1 MESNQI
7 AFLNKEQ
14 SGQVIQSRFHAR
26 EVRQLQTTLPG
37 ADSPLSNSRR
47 AGYGL
52 PCLKCHLYY
61 PADLD
66 ECPTCH
72 HKERVSAVAPKLPIR
87 PAQAIPDALPDG
99 AALEKEREEFLRQ
112 FKSHMLEAHAG
123 VMNAPESV
131 CRIPSCR

>member
-1 MESNQI
+1 MPTNATRSQQVAGGAAVQAALAKDHGARRMASDSAE
-7 AFLNKEQ
+7 KQ
-14 SGQVIQSRFHAR
+14 SKA
-26 EVRQLQTTLPG
+26 
-37 ADSPLSNSRR
+37 

-99 AALEKEREEFLRQ
+99 AALEKEREE
-112 FKSHMLEAHAG
+112 
-123 VMNAPESV
+123 
-131 CRIPSCR
+131 